1 MRSNNISK
9 KYNIIFLSNA
19 IAGIASF
26 QSNLINYFSKKKINT
41 ILIDANNE
49 TVINLNS
56 KLFNKFY
63 KCNILKE
70 FFKTLKILREINK
83 IDKKKENI
91 FIITNTTVHALYF
104 INKIIFRNSKFIVVY
119 HSHI

>member
-56 KLFNKFY
+56 KL
-63 KCNILKE
+63 
-70 FFKTLKILREINK
+70 
-83 IDKKKENI
+83 
-91 FIITNTTVHALYF
+91 
-104 INKIIFRNSKFIVVY
+104 SIVL
-119 HSHI
+119 